1 MSQRLAIVGGTVV
14 TPWEAIDGGVVLCED
29 GRIRKAGRPS
39 ELSPEPGSTIVQASG
54 RFVFPGLIDT
64 HVHGGDGYDVTV
76 NGTEGVVRVAQSQL
90 RFGTT
95 GFLPTTI
102 AARHGELLR
111 AAEDVLEAEQS
122 PEPAAQILGMHIEGP
137 YINVKYK
144 GAQPVEG
151 IRDPNEKECR
161 ELLDAARGRIRI
173 MTLAPELPGAF
184 DLIRLLVSRGVIAS
198 LGHSSADYDTALA
211 AVDAGATHATH
222 LFNAMSGVTHRKPG
236 LAAACLSE
244 PRIRAEIIC
253 DGVHVDPRMIKLAA
267 RLKRPGE
274 LILITDASAAQG
286 CPDGD
291 YTLGGVEIRVRAP
304 LCTLMD
310 GVTIASSVLTMNRAV
325 RNARA
330 FAGLNLVDVARM
342 GSLLPA
348 QVCGV
353 GDRKGSIEEGK
364 DADLAV
370 FDSEFNTCQTLIAGE
385 VVWQN

>member
-1 MSQRLAIVGGTVV
+1 V
-14 TPWEAIDGGVVLCED
+14 
-29 GRIRKAGRPS
+29 
-39 ELSPEPGSTIVQASG
+39 SPEPGSTIIQAAG
-54 RFVFPGLIDT
+54 RLVFPGLIDT
-64 HVHGGDGYDVTV
+64 HVHGGSGYDVTV
-76 NGTEGVVRVAQSQL
+76 NGTDGVLRVAQSQL

-111 AAEDVLEAEQS
+111 AVEDVLEAEKS
-122 PEPAAQILGMHIEGP
+122 PEPASQILGMHIEGP
-137 YINVKYK
+137 YINVRYK

-161 ELLDAARGRIRI
+161 ELLEAAQGRIRV
-173 MTLAPELPGAF
+173 MTLAPELPGATE
-184 DLIRLLVSRGVIAS
+184 LIRMLVSRGVIAS
-198 LGHSSADYDTALA
+198 LGHSAADYDTALA
-211 AVDAGATHATH
+211 AIDAGATHATH

-274 LILITDASAAQG
+274 LVLITDASAAQG

-310 GVTIASSVLTMNRAV
+310 GVTIASSVLTMNKAV

-348 QVCGV
+348 QICGV

-370 FDSEFNTCQTLIAGE
+370 FDTEFNTCQTVLAGE
-385 VVWQN
+385 VVWPN